1 MTCQDIFL
9 TLCEKNVT
17 RCETYGIIEL
27 TKTLGGEEHIM
38 ELKERI
44 KMKRKENRMTLDAVA
59 EASGVTKST
68 IYKYENGIVTN
79 IPSNRLE
86 ALAKALHTTPGYLMG
101 WEEDSRTTDK
111 YIDATE
117 KMKAALSSTE
127 YFDREF
133 SDDEIK
139 MIVKYAKFLQ
149 SGE

>member
-1 MTCQDIFL
+1 
-9 TLCEKNVT
+9 
-17 RCETYGIIEL
+17 
-27 TKTLGGEEHIM
+27 M
-38 ELKERI
+38 ELKDRI
-44 KMKRKENRMTLDAVA
+44 REQRILNKLTTLEVA
-59 EASGVTKST
+59 EKIGVRKQT
-68 IYKYENGIVTN
+68 ISKYEQGIVTN

-86 ALAKALHTTPGYLMG
+86 ALAKALNTTPGYLMG

-111 YIDATE
+111 YIDAIE
-117 KMKAALSSTE
+117 KMKATLSSTD

>member
-1 MTCQDIFL
+1 
-9 TLCEKNVT
+9 
-17 RCETYGIIEL
+17 
-27 TKTLGGEEHIM
+27 M
-38 ELKERI
+38 ELKDRI
-44 KMKRKENRMTLDAVA
+44 KMKRKENRMTLDEVA

-86 ALAKALHTTPGYLMG
+86 AVARALHTTPGYLMG

-111 YIDATE
+111 YIDAIE
-117 KMKAALSSTE
+117 KMKAALSSTD